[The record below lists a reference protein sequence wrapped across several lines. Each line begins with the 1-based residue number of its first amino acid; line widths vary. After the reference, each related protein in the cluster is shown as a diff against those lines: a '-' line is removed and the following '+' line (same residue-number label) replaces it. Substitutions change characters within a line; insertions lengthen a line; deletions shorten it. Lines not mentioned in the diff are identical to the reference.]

1 MTTVEQQPAKLF
13 NSSQEAYQI
22 PLNKSR
28 LLQFPSGYIN
38 GCDSDQR
45 GNGAYSSEV
54 WKQGHSIVLVS
65 PLGLKGH

>member
-54 WKQGHSIVLVS
+54 
-65 PLGLKGH
+65 